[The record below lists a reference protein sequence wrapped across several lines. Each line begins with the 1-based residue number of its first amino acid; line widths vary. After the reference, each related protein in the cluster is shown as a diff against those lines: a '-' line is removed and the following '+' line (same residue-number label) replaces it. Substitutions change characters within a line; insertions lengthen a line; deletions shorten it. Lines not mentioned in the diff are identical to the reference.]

1 MPPDVVQMRCGH
13 CGEGVAGRV
22 LTSAGIRDSAGLRT
36 VLWLQ
41 CPLCQDGSV
50 LASSGVLYPS
60 APAGGAV
67 PNLPADVDS
76 AWREART
83 AHAVAAYTA
92 AEIMCR
98 KILMHI
104 AVDVGASAP
113 GKNFV
118 QYVADL
124 DAGGY
129 IPRGLQPIIDQ
140 VRQRGNVANH
150 ELPASQEDESV
161 MTIRITEH
169 LLRGVYGLQGPASI

>member
-1 MPPDVVQMRCGH
+1 M
-13 CGEGVAGRV
+13 
-22 LTSAGIRDSAGLRT
+22 
-36 VLWLQ
+36 WLQ

-50 LASSGVLYPS
+50 VASNGVLYPS
-60 APAGGAV
+60 APAGGPV
-67 PNLPADVDS
+67 PNLPDDVDH

-104 AVDVGASAP
+104 AVDVAGSQP
-113 GKNFV
+113 GKKFV

-124 DAGGY
+124 DAAGY
-129 IPRGLQPIIDQ
+129 ISTGLQPIVDQ

-150 ELPASQEDESV
+150 ELPASEEQESET
-161 MTIRITEH
+161 TIRVTEH
-169 LLRGVYGLQGPASI
+169 LLRGVYGLRPPPAP